1 MSKYK
6 FVALMIALALLLG
19 ACGQAVD
26 SSGSVSSSAEPSPTA
41 SAAPTQPS
49 PETPSPT
56 PIATTP
62 PDVTQG
68 PIVEPSLTPSPSATA
83 EPAVTPEPTPE
94 ATTESAEKPANVTNA
109 TGTPLSGIVIGLDP
123 GHQAHS
129 NSEQEPVAPGSSET
143 KKKVS
148 SGTQG
153 RFTGVT
159 EYEVNL
165 QVGLKLKSIL
175 TDLGATV
182 VMTRE
187 SHDVNISNS
196 ERAIMMNEAGAA
208 LVVRLHCNGSDNSD
222 KHGTVVLIPSNDCTA
237 AINDA
242 SKEAGSCI
250 VKAFAN
256 ATGAKDLGLQPRS
269 DQTGFNWSTVPVC
282 NIEMG
287 YMTNEQ
293 EDKLLVT
300 DDYQDLCAHGIAN
313 GIVDY
318 FS

>member
-1 MSKYK
+1 MKQHK
-6 FVALMIALALLLG
+6 LVILLMALMLLLG
-19 ACGQAVD
+19 ACGQAVNN
-26 SSGSVSSSAEPSPTA
+26 GASVSPEPTEPTAAAQPSASPSP
-41 SAAPTQPS
+41 SAPPS
-49 PETPSPT
+49 

-62 PDVTQG
+62 PDVTQTATV
-68 PIVEPSLTPSPSATA
+68 PPSLTPAPSPSATVKPTEA
-83 EPAVTPEPTPE
+83 PTETPVPAT
-94 ATTESAEKPANVTNA
+94 AKPANASNA
-109 TGTPLSGIVIGLDP
+109 SGTPLTGIVIGLDP

-129 NSEQEPVAPGSSET
+129 NSDQEPVAPGSSDT

-153 RFTGVT
+153 RFTGVA
-159 EYEVNL
+159 EYKVNL
-165 QVGLKLKSIL
+165 QVGLTLKQIL

-196 ERAIMMNEAGAA
+196 ERAVMLNDAGAD
-208 LVVRLHCNGSDNSD
+208 LVIRLHCNGSDNSD
-222 KHGTVVLIPSNDCTA
+222 KHGAVVLIPSNDCTA

-242 SKEAGSCI
+242 SKEAGKCI
-250 VKAFAN
+250 IKAFVD

-282 NIEMG
+282 NVEMG
-287 YMTNEQ
+287 YMTNEE
-293 EDKLLVT
+293 EDKLLIK
-300 DDYQDLCAHGIAN
+300 DDYQNLCAHGIAN